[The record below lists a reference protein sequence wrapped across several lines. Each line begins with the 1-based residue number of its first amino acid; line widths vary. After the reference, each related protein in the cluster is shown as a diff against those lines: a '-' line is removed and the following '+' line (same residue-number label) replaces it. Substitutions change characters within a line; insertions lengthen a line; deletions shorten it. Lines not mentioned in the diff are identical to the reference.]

1 MMQLLKYFWFK
12 KVSGLFILPIN
23 KLWKFEFFVCM
34 HSLAIRTVFEKL
46 PLMMSNIR
54 VGRGVHQNSSKMAKK
69 HGTLLKYGFCKKLL
83 WYKWTYDQSNTFFL
97 TFWLVTQQTS
107 QKERK
112 KVCNWSEIHLYRSNF
127 LQNPYFNRH
136 SPVAFI

>member
-54 VGRGVHQNSSKMAKK
+54 VGRGVHQNSSKMAKNMGRCWNMDFVRSYF
-69 HGTLLKYGFCKKLL
+69 GTNEPMTSLTLFSSLSDWSHSKPVKKRGKKCATDQRFICTEVTS
-83 WYKWTYDQSNTFFL
+83 YK
-97 TFWLVTQQTS
+97 
-107 QKERK
+107 
-112 KVCNWSEIHLYRSNF
+112 IHTLIDIP
-127 LQNPYFNRH
+127 L
-136 SPVAFI
+136 